1 MLKREHGAAK
11 ERDENGKEKMN
22 LWTEAHRCISETRLD
37 KDEYTGPIRDNKDPE
52 SEEEV
57 EEESKTEKIKKNCDE
72 ESTSDSEE
80 SDEEM
85 SWYNPSMDKDTYFV
99 FVNNNRVSFE
109 KDS

>member
-57 EEESKTEKIKKNCDE
+57 
-72 ESTSDSEE
+72 
-80 SDEEM
+80 
-85 SWYNPSMDKDTYFV
+85 
-99 FVNNNRVSFE
+99 
-109 KDS
+109 